1 MSGLTPELVMQLM
14 EAGESQAAI
23 ARAFKV
29 SRQYVHKLAKQG
41 GHETSQRLSDYVSR
55 HFPWD
60 IIPEANHSTLHQN
73 IRLLALWNLDQ
84 SALERGGRLKLRAF
98 LNKLNGFQQVVDYNP
113 NYKAVKGLNNKPG
126 FAYVPRTPEDEGM
139 AIKIRPGIR
148 LTDEGRKLWAMPKE
162 LPESI

>member
-1 MSGLTPELVMQLM
+1 MSGLTPEIVMQLM
-14 EAGESQAAI
+14 EAGESQSAI
-23 ARAFKV
+23 ARTFKV

-41 GHETSQRLSDYVSR
+41 GHKSENVGRIVTDNLPWEVPTEWQDGSLYYV
-55 HFPWD
+55 
-60 IIPEANHSTLHQN
+60 
-73 IRLLALWNLDQ
+73 IRLLAHYNSGLYEI
-84 SALERGGRLKLRAF
+84 SPSSLERVNALVKRLKL
-98 LNKLNGFQQVVDYNP
+98 FQQVIDYDP
-113 NYKAVKGLNNKPG
+113 RYPAVKGLSSKPG